1 MKFVIDDEKNL
12 IRLDKYLTSNTDIS
26 RSKISEMIKEGLVL
40 VNGKQTKS
48 SYILRLNDNIEITG
62 TLKIET
68 NAKAED
74 IPLDIVYEDDN
85 LMVINKPSGMVAAGH
100 FSGTLV
106 NALLA
111 HTKDLSSKNGDE
123 RPGIVH
129 RIDKDTSGLLVV
141 AKNDKTHEAL
151 ANQLKDKTL
160 SRIYVALV
168 KGRINHDTGTIDAPI
183 GRDPYDRKKM
193 CVTDQN
199 SRNAITHF
207 KVLER
212 FANYTLLQVKIE
224 TGRTHQIR
232 VHLSQIGYPIVGDAV
247 YSNGKNPWGVEG
259 QCLHAK
265 SIRFKH
271 PTTGKEMFIEA
282 KIPEYF
288 QDIIDDLKKD

>member
-1 MKFVIDDEKNL
+1 M
-12 IRLDKYLTSNTDIS
+12 RLDKYLTSNTDIS

-85 LMVINKPSGMVAAGH
+85 LMVINKPSGMVVHPAAGH

-183 GRDPYDRKKM
+183 GRNPKDRKKM
-193 CVTDQN
+193 CVIEKN
-199 SRNAITHF
+199 SKNAVTHYSVITRY
-207 KVLER
+207 KG
-212 FANYTLLQVKIE
+212 YTHIKCKLE

-232 VHLSQIGYPIVGDAV
+232 VHMAYIGHPVSGDKV
-247 YSNGKNPWGVEG
+247 YGVKNEKVDFEG
-259 QCLHAK
+259 QCLHARK
-265 SIRFKH
+265 IGFIHPKTSEYIEFTSELPDYFK
-271 PTTGKEMFIEA
+271 K
-282 KIPEYF
+282 Y
-288 QDIIDDLKKD
+288 LKKLENISSY

>member
-1 MKFVIDDEKNL
+1 MKFVIDDERNL

-40 VNGKQTKS
+40 VNGKKAKS
-48 SYILRLNDNIEITG
+48 SYILRLNDNIEIIG

-85 LMVINKPSGMVAAGH
+85 LMVINKPSGMVVHPAAGH

-111 HTKDLSSKNGDE
+111 HTKNLSSKNGDE

-151 ANQLKDKTL
+151 ASQLKDKTL

-168 KGRINHDTGTIDAPI
+168 KGRINHDTVTIDSPI
-183 GRDPYDRKKM
+183 GRDPYDR
-193 CVTDQN
+193 
-199 SRNAITHF
+199 
-207 KVLER
+207 
-212 FANYTLLQVKIE
+212 
-224 TGRTHQIR
+224 
-232 VHLSQIGYPIVGDAV
+232 
-247 YSNGKNPWGVEG
+247 
-259 QCLHAK
+259 
-265 SIRFKH
+265 
-271 PTTGKEMFIEA
+271 
-282 KIPEYF
+282 
-288 QDIIDDLKKD
+288 